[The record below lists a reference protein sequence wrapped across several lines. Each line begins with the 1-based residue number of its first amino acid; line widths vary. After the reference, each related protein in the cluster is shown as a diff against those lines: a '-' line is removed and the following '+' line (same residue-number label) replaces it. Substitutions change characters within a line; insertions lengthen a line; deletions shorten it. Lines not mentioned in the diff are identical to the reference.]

1 MGKISAAPSSQV
13 VEITHHR
20 RRRERRKVALRIR
33 TGVAK
38 SRDRG
43 MNKKKKARELYKYLE
58 PLALEAPPGARKS
71 NAEE

>member
-1 MGKISAAPSSQV
+1 MGKISAAPSSQMT
-13 VEITHHR
+13 EIDRQR

-43 MNKKKKARELYKYLE
+43 MNKKKKARELYKRLG
-58 PLALEAPPGARKS
+58 PLVLEAPSGARNQK
-71 NAEE
+71 